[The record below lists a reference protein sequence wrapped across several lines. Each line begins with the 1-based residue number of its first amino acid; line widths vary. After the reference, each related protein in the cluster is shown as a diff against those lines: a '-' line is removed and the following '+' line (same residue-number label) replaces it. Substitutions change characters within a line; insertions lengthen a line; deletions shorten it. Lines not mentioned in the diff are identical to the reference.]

1 MNTKYSNWKMWYYVL
16 CMVLTLQL
24 AACSEETHDEYT
36 AAPEIEDTYIDQL
49 DALIAEMTDLQQNSD
64 YGDKKGQYPTESRA
78 ILTDAIDD
86 ANRAVLLIKYRFFV
100 KFGGNLFF
108 ISTVF
113 FFLNPIKSCRYVCFL
128 VTLKTPHH

>member
-1 MNTKYSNWKMWYYVL
+1 MNLRLILRIARTELAVLFYSPVAWL
-16 CMVLTLQL
+16 L
-24 AACSEETHDEYT
+24 
-36 AAPEIEDTYIDQL
+36 
-49 DALIAEMTDLQQNSD
+49 LIAFTCQVGFDFMN
-64 YGDKKGQYPTESRA
+64 
-78 ILTDAIDD
+78 ILTEIVKIKALGNTITFSVT
-86 ANRAVLLIKYRFFV
+86 AGFVLGLKGIYEVIRFFV